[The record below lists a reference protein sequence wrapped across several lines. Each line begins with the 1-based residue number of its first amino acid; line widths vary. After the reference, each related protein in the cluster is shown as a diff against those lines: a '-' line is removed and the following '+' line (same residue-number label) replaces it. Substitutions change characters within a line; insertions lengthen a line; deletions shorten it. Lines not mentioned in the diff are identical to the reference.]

1 MKNEKIKKT
10 AKSEPEE
17 ISTEEKEIKV
27 NDEGVVKGSNAKKKL
42 AAVIEKY
49 KLQNPVK
56 YGHKKVALEK
66 QLASL

>member
-1 MKNEKIKKT
+1 MKNEKTKKA
-10 AKSEPEE
+10 AKEE
-17 ISTEEKEIKV
+17 EAIKV
-27 NDEGVVKGSNAKKKL
+27 NDEGVVKGSDAKKKL

-56 YGHKKVALEK
+56 YEHKKAALEK